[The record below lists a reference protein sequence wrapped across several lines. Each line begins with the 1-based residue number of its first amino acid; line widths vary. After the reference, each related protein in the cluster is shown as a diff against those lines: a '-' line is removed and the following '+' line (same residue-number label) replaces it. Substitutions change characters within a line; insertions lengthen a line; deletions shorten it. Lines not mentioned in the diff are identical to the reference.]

1 MSDRQEYSTGTTW
14 EAEFGYSRAVR
25 IGNQIR
31 VSGTSA
37 VEDGDVV
44 GVDDPYEQARHVLG
58 TIGDSLAE
66 LGAGPEDVILT
77 RIYVADFSLWEPIG
91 DAHREFFGDVRPA
104 TTLVEVE
111 TLPRPELLLEIEVEA
126 VDY

>member
-1 MSDRQEYSTGTTW
+1 MNDRQEYSTGTKW
-14 EAEFGYSRAVR
+14 EETFGYSRAVR

-37 VEDGDVV
+37 VEDGEVV
-44 GVDDPYEQARHVLG
+44 GVDDPYQQARHILK

-66 LGAGPEDVILT
+66 LDAGPEDVILT

-104 TTLVEVE
+104 TTLIEVE
-111 TLPRPELLLEIEVEA
+111 TLPQPELLLEIEVEA
-126 VDY
+126 INH